1 MATLTKAQQL
11 ARDHLQGDVLIAA
24 GAGSG
29 KTKVLTE
36 RVMKL
41 LLIDK
46 IPLQRL
52 LMLTFTNA
60 AAAEMKARIRKEL
73 FKANAFELASQID
86 AAFIMTFDAYALYL
100 VKKYAH
106 HLGFSSDIG
115 VYEETLYG
123 IERKLTLNKLFQEEY
138 HQKRPEFLSLIK
150 QFVINQ
156 DEMLKAFILRIDQK
170 ADLLVDKLTYYR
182 EYVKAHFNAAF
193 KDQGREDLLRY
204 YRREIEFIQHLAIQF
219 ESSEQTEFFYQL
231 THNLLALPDLD
242 SLLLGL
248 KAISFP
254 RLKSKSISE
263 DDKDL
268 RDKLKEALSLLKA
281 DAAMVPI
288 AGQLEYYDETQTHVQ
303 VILDLLLE
311 LNRRL
316 DEKKQQYKRYTFAD
330 IAKLA
335 MQLMK
340 VESLKQNIQEQ
351 FAFIMVDEYQD
362 TNDLQEA
369 FLQALS
375 RQNLMMVGDIKQSI
389 YRFRNAN
396 SNIFHHKFVTFT
408 DYELSQDHHQT
419 KIILQDNFRSRKE
432 VLESINHLFSHVMS
446 NEVGGVHYNH
456 EQALTFGQKTY
467 DNLHQ
472 SGQHYH
478 MDVIRYEKTEADAEL
493 NEAEIIAADILQK
506 LKQGLEVADLDQQKM
521 RKATYQDFTILI
533 DRKTNFES
541 YIEVFNRVGIP
552 LEVYAERDLSDSDF
566 FRVMKNLMTLMVHH
580 QGSTP
585 VPSIMQA
592 YISVLR
598 SFIFQE
604 KDEALYRLA
613 LGKKSLTEFALFPI
627 LEKFQKLGKHQVLSV
642 WMHAFIQELRLETKL
657 LTLPDLPANL
667 ARLEGW
673 MKTVEQLSSLGYSL
687 AAFETFLKQT
697 DNIDVDLTITAN
709 IETDNA
715 VKLMTIH
722 KAKGLEFPY
731 VYYPGLT
738 KGFNMVETK
747 GMYQYSKKYGIQL
760 PYPEASYARP
770 IFADLILNEE
780 KEAILSEQMRLW
792 YVALTRAK
800 EKIIL
805 VIESS
810 QPKTIVDIEKARSFA
825 DFMQIYDQMTSRDL
839 SKDHH
844 VEFPITFDRVVMED
858 KPSKMVPIKFK
869 QQSHSFETITP
880 RRASKPL
887 EEEVDAKV
895 LLYGTYLHE
904 CLFLLD
910 FTTLDTSFI
919 TNPKDRAL
927 IDKLVA
933 HPIIQNVSLQ
943 VKQGTA
949 RVYKEYAYLD
959 EKTGLTSIID
969 LLIIEGNQ
977 ATIIDYKT
985 NQIDDEAYVK
995 QLQTYGRYLITQGLK
1010 IKALILLSIQQSKLK
1025 LIPFENK

>member
-1 MATLTKAQQL
+1 MAKLTKAQQL

-29 KTKVLTE
+29 KTKVLTD

-46 IPLQRL
+46 IPLQQL

-73 FKANAFELASQID
+73 FKANAVELASQID
-86 AAFIMTFDAYALYL
+86 TAFIMTFDAYALYL

-123 IERKLTLNKLFQEEY
+123 IERKLTLNKLFEEEY
-138 HQKRPEFLSLIK
+138 QQRRPEFLSLIK

-193 KDQGREDLLRY
+193 KDQGRDDLLRY

-219 ESSEQTEFFYQL
+219 ESSEQTEFFYQI
-231 THNLLALPDLD
+231 THHLLALPDLD

-248 KAISFP
+248 KDISFP
-254 RLKSKSISE
+254 RLKPKSISE
-263 DDKDL
+263 DDKVL

-369 FLQALS
+369 FLQSLS

-396 SNIFHHKFVTFT
+396 SNIFHHKFVTFK

-432 VLESINHLFSHVMS
+432 VLDQINHLFSHVMS

-456 EQALTFGQKTY
+456 EQALKFGQKVY
-467 DNLHQ
+467 ANLHPSNQ
-472 SGQHYH
+472 SYD
-478 MDVIRYEKTEADAEL
+478 MDVIRYAKTESDAEW
-493 NEAEIIAADILQK
+493 NEAEIIAADILKK

-657 LTLPDLPANL
+657 LTLLDLPANL

-839 SKDHH
+839 SKDHY

-995 QLQTYGRYLITQGLK
+995 QLQAYGRYLKTQGLT
-1010 IKALILLSIQQSKLK
+1010 IKAQMLLSIQQSKLK
-1025 LIPFENK
+1025 FVPIEKR